1 MFAIKVMKKQKNY
14 SKNPPDLLCQGG
26 NYKKITD
33 LLFEIGSLRNMKRM
47 HCQTLLQ
54 ANDTIA
60 SHSFEVA
67 ITGMV
72 LAKMENADENK
83 VLKMCLFH
91 DIAEA
96 RTGDANFIHSHYV
109 KADEKEAIKDQ
120 YSGTPIEKEVVEI
133 LNEYEERESK
143 ESIIAKDADLINQT
157 ILQCNYL
164 KDSKKDLARWNRHS
178 IKGLKTKSAKK
189 LAKTITTRSS
199 FEWFYNFPDAT
210 E

>member
-1 MFAIKVMKKQKNY
+1 MKQKIDY
-14 SKNPPDLLCQGG
+14 SKNHPNPIC
-26 NYKKITD
+26 KKKNFNKIAD
-33 LLFEIGSLRNMKRM
+33 LLFEIGTLRNMKRM
-47 HCQTLLQ
+47 HCQTLPQ

-67 ITGMV
+67 IIGTI
-72 LAKMENADENK
+72 LAKMENVDENK

-109 KADEKEAIKDQ
+109 EAKEIKATKDQ
-120 YSGTPIEKEVVEI
+120 LSDTPIKEDITEI
-133 LNEYEERESK
+133 LNEYIRRESA
-143 ESIIAKDADLINQT
+143 ESIVAKDADLINQT
-157 ILQCNYL
+157 LLQCNYL
-164 KDSKKDLARWNRHS
+164 KESKDLARWNRHS
-178 IKGLKTKSAKK
+178 MRLLKTKSAKT
-189 LAKTITTRSS
+189 LAKTITKRSP

>member
-1 MFAIKVMKKQKNY
+1 MKAGYNK
-14 SKNPPDLLCQGG
+14 
-26 NYKKITD
+26 TAD

-54 ANDTIA
+54 VNDTIA

-67 ITGMV
+67 IIGMV
-72 LAKMENADENK
+72 LAKMENANENK

-109 KADEKEAIKDQ
+109 KADEEKAIRDQ
-120 YSGTPIEKEVVEI
+120 YSETPLEEEVIEI
-133 LNEYEERESK
+133 LDEYNKRKSK
-143 ESIIAKDADLINQT
+143 ESIVAKDADLINQ
-157 ILQCNYL
+157 IVLQCNYL
-164 KDSKKDLARWNRHS
+164 KDSKKDLDRWNRHS

-189 LAKTITTRSS
+189 LAETIIARSP
-199 FEWFYNFPDAT
+199 FEWFYNFPDST
-210 E
+210 K

>member
-1 MFAIKVMKKQKNY
+1 MKNSY
-14 SKNPPDLLCQGG
+14 N
-26 NYKKITD
+26 KIAD

-54 ANDTIA
+54 VNDTIA

-120 YSGTPIEKEVVEI
+120 YSGTPIEKEIIEI

-189 LAKTITTRSS
+189 LAKTITARSP

-210 E
+210 R

>member
-1 MFAIKVMKKQKNY
+1 MKKQNT
-14 SKNPPDLLCQGG
+14 NF
-26 NYKKITD
+26 NKIAD
-33 LLFEIGSLRNMKRM
+33 LLFEIGTLRNMKRM
-47 HCQTLLQ
+47 HCQTLPQ

-67 ITGMV
+67 IIGMI
-72 LAKMENADENK
+72 LAKMENVDENK

-109 KADEKEAIKDQ
+109 KANEKKAIKDQ
-120 YSGTPIEKEVVEI
+120 CSETPLEKEIIEI
-133 LNEYEERESK
+133 LDEYIERKSK
-143 ESIIAKDADLINQT
+143 ESIIAEDADLINQ
-157 ILQCNYL
+157 IISQCNYL
-164 KDSKKDLARWNRHS
+164 KDSKDLDRWNRHS
-178 IKGLKTKSAKK
+178 IKGLKTKSAKE
-189 LAKTITTRSS
+189 LAKTITKRSP

>member
-1 MFAIKVMKKQKNY
+1 MTKN
-14 SKNPPDLLCQGG
+14 KNP
-26 NYKKITD
+26 NFNRITN
-33 LLFEIGSLRNMKRM
+33 LLFEIGTLRNMKRM
-47 HCQTLLQ
+47 HCQTLPQ

-120 YSGTPIEKEVVEI
+120 YSETPIEKEVVEI
-133 LNEYEERESK
+133 LNEYEERKSK

-164 KDSKKDLARWNRHS
+164 KDSKKDLTRWNRHS
-178 IKGLKTKSAKK
+178 MKLLKTKSAKK
-189 LAKTITTRSS
+189 LAKTIINKNP
-199 FEWFYNFPDAT
+199 FDWFYNFPDAT
-210 E
+210 K